1 MNIAMNNVNVN
12 RTQRPFMEHRWG
24 QRVPL
29 DLPVRLELA
38 GELLAHGRI
47 QDASISGAYVTT
59 DTRFPALAAIEVVL
73 RTPSGRTALPACVVR
88 RADGGVGLE
97 WRDMA
102 CPSLVALLRDAG
114 GTELW
119 CKDRT
124 FGRA

>member
-1 MNIAMNNVNVN
+1 MNISMNNVNVN
-12 RTQRPFMEHRWG
+12 GVPRRFMEHRWG

-47 QDASISGAYVTT
+47 QDASISGACVTT
-59 DTRFPALAAIEVVL
+59 DTKFPPLAAVEVVL
-73 RTPSGRTALPACVVR
+73 RTPAGRTVLPACVVR
-88 RADGGVGLE
+88 RADGGVGVE

-102 CPSLVALLRDAG
+102 SPSLVALLREAG
-114 GTELW
+114 GAELW
-119 CKDRT
+119 CKDRM